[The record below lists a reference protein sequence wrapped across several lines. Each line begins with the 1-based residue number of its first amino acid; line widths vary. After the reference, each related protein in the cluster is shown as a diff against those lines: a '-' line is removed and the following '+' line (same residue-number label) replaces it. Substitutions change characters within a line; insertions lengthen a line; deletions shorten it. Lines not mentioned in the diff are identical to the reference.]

1 MAGRRKSV
9 LDVREIVRRLKLGQS
24 ERLIAQELLTSRNS
38 IVKYRKLADQE
49 GWLARADLPSPGEIE
64 LRLAAR
70 KPNAIVFGPR
80 STVEPY
86 RDKVAKLHEAG
97 VEIMAIWGLLK
108 EQNQFTG
115 SYEAVKRFVRRLP
128 APPPEAF
135 VRVETPPGDEAQ
147 VDFGY
152 AGLIFDPRIG
162 RLRKAWVFV
171 MTLSWSRHQ
180 YAEIVFDQKVETW
193 IALHI
198 RAFEFFGGQT
208 KRVRPDNL
216 KAAIIRAVTH
226 DQEAQRS
233 YREYAEH
240 ADFLISPCVPHTPRL
255 KGKVEKGGVHYVKR
269 NALAGRKWE
278 TPDQSVQQAN
288 EHLHRWCLETAGA
301 RVHGT
306 TKEKPLARFEAER
319 VALKPLPQTR
329 YEIVVWVQAK
339 LHPDCHIV
347 FDNAF
352 YSAPHRLI
360 GKELLVRATP
370 TRVEIYHEHERLAT
384 HPRATRPGERVSNIV
399 HYPPTKL
406 AGLMATPVRLRDQAA
421 QIGPKTA
428 ELIGRMLGE
437 KPVDRLR
444 AAQGILS
451 LVKRNGPARLEAACR
466 RALVFNLA
474 SFRCVKS
481 ILEKGLEDK
490 PLPPEAVT
498 EGPLP
503 KTAQFARPIR
513 EIAAGL

>member
-1 MAGRRKSV
+1 MAGRRKNV

-24 ERLIAQELLTSRNS
+24 ERVIAQELLASRNS
-38 IVKYRKLADQE
+38 IGKYKKLAIQE
-49 GWLARADLPSPGEIE
+49 GWLDRADLPSPGEIE
-64 LRLAAR
+64 MRIAAQQ
-70 KPNAIVFGPR
+70 PNAIVFGPR

-86 RDKVAKLHEAG
+86 REKVAKLYQAG

-128 APPPEAF
+128 QPPPEAF
-135 VRVETPPGDEAQ
+135 VRVETDPGEEAQ

-152 AGLIFDPRIG
+152 AGMMFDPKTG

-240 ADFLISPCVPHTPRL
+240 ADFLISPCVPKTPRH
-255 KGKVEKGGVHYVKR
+255 KGKVESGVRYVKR
-269 NALAGRKWE
+269 NALAGRTFE
-278 TPDQSVQQAN
+278 TPDQNVHHAN
-288 EHLHRWCLETAGA
+288 AHLLRWVMETAGV
-301 RVHGT
+301 RDHGT
-306 TKEKPLARFEAER
+306 IHEKPLARFEAER
-319 VALKPLPQTR
+319 LVLQPLPQTR
-329 YEIVVWVQAK
+329 YEIVVWAEAK

-360 GKELLVRATP
+360 RKELLVRATP
-370 TRVEIYHEHERLAT
+370 TRIEIYYEHERLAT
-384 HPRATRPGERVSNIV
+384 HTRATRPGERVSNIV
-399 HYPPTKL
+399 HYPPTKV
-406 AGLMATPVRLRDQAA
+406 AGLLATPVRLREQAA
-421 QIGPKTA
+421 QVGPKTA
-428 ELIGRMLGE
+428 ELIGKMLEE

-451 LVKRNGPARLEAACR
+451 LAKRNTPARLEAACR

-474 SFRCVKS
+474 SFRTVKA
-481 ILEKGLEDK
+481 ILEKGLEDQ
-490 PLPPEAVT
+490 PLPPEAVA

>member
-1 MAGRRKSV
+1 MH
-9 LDVREIVRRLKLGQS
+9 
-24 ERLIAQELLTSRNS
+24 
-38 IVKYRKLADQE
+38 LAT
-49 GWLARADLPSPGEIE
+49 AS
-64 LRLAAR
+64 
-70 KPNAIVFGPR
+70 
-80 STVEPY
+80 
-86 RDKVAKLHEAG
+86 
-97 VEIMAIWGLLK
+97 
-108 EQNQFTG
+108 
-115 SYEAVKRFVRRLP
+115 
-128 APPPEAF
+128 
-135 VRVETPPGDEAQ
+135 
-147 VDFGY
+147 
-152 AGLIFDPRIG
+152 
-162 RLRKAWVFV
+162 
-171 MTLSWSRHQ
+171 
-180 YAEIVFDQKVETW
+180 
-193 IALHI
+193 
-198 RAFEFFGGQT
+198 
-208 KRVRPDNL
+208 
-216 KAAIIRAVTH
+216 
-226 DQEAQRS
+226 
-233 YREYAEH
+233 
-240 ADFLISPCVPHTPRL
+240 
-255 KGKVEKGGVHYVKR
+255 KGKVEQGGVHYVKR

-278 TPDQSVQQAN
+278 TADQSVQQAN
-288 EHLHRWCLETAGA
+288 EHLHRWCLETAGV

-360 GKELLVRATP
+360 GKKMLVRATP
-370 TRVEIYHEHERLAT
+370 GRVEIYYEHERLAT

-406 AGLMATPVRLRDQAA
+406 AGLMATPVRLREQAA

-428 ELIGRMLGE
+428 ELIGKMLEE

-490 PLPPEAVT
+490 PLPPEAVAQ
-498 EGPLP
+498 GPLP